1 MRNGSHAAP
10 PTSPA
15 RFEAAPSY
23 DAFHQLRRLVVA
35 LAGTTDAPKLFF
47 VTRNVQALGVPLSVG
62 SGMLKDLRERFVD
75 PPGYL
80 PGRPDLDQVHSVYRD
95 GQRSVIREIHQQL
108 NIDRKRKR

>member
-1 MRNGSHAAP
+1 MSAFDDDRGLDAGGGGDPRDGLDGAGGETPESLAERAQHAIADQQARADYLEVFG
-10 PTSPA
+10 TPA
-15 RFEAAPSY
+15 G
-23 DAFHQLRRLVVA
+23 LRV
-35 LAGTTDAPKLFF
+35 
-47 VTRNVQALGVPLSVG
+47 
-62 SGMLKDLRERFVD
+62 LKDLRERFVD